1 MDGLYGAFSDYFST
15 QNSTKLDIYQKRCRE
30 MSDILTRAIDNSKIL
45 QSGDLKSLL
54 ENADIFGIIF
64 VLGQM
69 YQDLSRDF

>member
-1 MDGLYGAFSDYFST
+1 
-15 QNSTKLDIYQKRCRE
+15 